1 MSVCACV
8 KITMDCY
15 GQNAD
20 DFPVSAI
27 STNVW
32 MASFVV
38 REERVA

>member
-20 DFPVSAI
+20 DFLLSAI
-27 STNVW
+27 STDIW

-38 REERVA
+38 GDE